1 MITMYGMSD
10 KFGLMSLETV
20 ESQYLSGRSQL
31 NCSDAT
37 AGEID
42 EEVRKYLGGC
52 YEEAKQILSQHM
64 TALDKLA
71 DYLIQRETITGR
83 EFMKIYREVEGLP
96 QEPPKSQAEQFAE
109 EVRREERRSL
119 ETPQRYTEPGMPP
132 LSDKP
137 QSGAGTAPQ
146 APAGTSGNGSTGAG
160 QQPVGTG
167 TPYSAQ
173 QPQPAGTGT
182 PSSAQQTG
190 ADGTASPAG
199 QGHAGDAEAE
209 DKSSPRGRFSG
220 AREDDLGRKQ

>member
-1 MITMYGMSD
+1 MSD

-137 QSGAGTAPQ
+137 QSGAGPAPQ
-146 APAGTSGNGSTGAG
+146 APAGTSGNGRTGAG
-160 QQPVGTG
+160 
-167 TPYSAQ
+167 Q

-199 QGHAGDAEAE
+199 QGHAGAAEAE